1 MTRRVFQGADVNAK
15 DKESRSPLLLA
26 ASRGGWRTVNT
37 LIRLGA
43 NIRVKDSNSRNVL
56 HLVVMNGGRLDELAA
71 TVINVSR
78 VERKTKTQNLVE
90 RNLETRGKKI
100 LLEVILTPISK

>member
-1 MTRRVFQGADVNAK
+1 MVCRLQGTDVNAK

-43 NIRVKDSNSRNVL
+43 NIRVKDNNTRNVL
-56 HLVVMNGGRLDELAA
+56 HLVVMNGGRLDELAT
-71 TVINVSR
+71 TVINVSPSTCCIHCR
-78 VERKTKTQNLVE
+78 PT
-90 RNLETRGKKI
+90 
-100 LLEVILTPISK
+100 LLIIHSVKSNELQVYF